1 MSPGPEDL
9 VDQDEKRR
17 ILREQASTYHQH
29 AVAQA
34 GELSGGRFGV
44 ATPAPTVTGSTATPK
59 VPQLPSSSPWSGA
72 QPEPG
77 IEPSLGYSI
86 DQLTDPEQVLSTP
99 EPSLAS
105 ASVQDT
111 APVSAAPSSEVAPP
125 SADAV
130 ETSTGAP
137 SSIGD
142 PAVVEFAS
150 HPDTLIPSVDAG
162 SPSTNQDDDN
172 A

>member
-1 MSPGPEDL
+1 MSPGPEDE
-9 VDQDEKRR
+9 VSQHEKAR

-44 ATPAPTVTGSTATPK
+44 ATPAPTVTGSTPIVK

-77 IEPSLGYSI
+77 PEPPLNYEINKLTPYELEPSMG
-86 DQLTDPEQVLSTP
+86 STRP
-99 EPSLAS
+99 VE
-105 ASVQDT
+105 DT
-111 APVSAAPSSEVAPP
+111 G
-125 SADAV
+125 
-130 ETSTGAP
+130 GAP
-137 SSIGD
+137 SSAPPEDVAAPPPSSPIGD
-142 PAVVEFAS
+142 PAVVSFPS

-162 SPSTNQDDDN
+162 SPTTNQDDGN
-172 A
+172 G